1 MIAVSCQIVLLFTKA
16 VSDFFGG
23 GGMSDQMIKFNG
35 FPFLEKEDKEAAD
48 PAYLEP
54 SKPRS
59 AEVYFTSDFND
70 WSMSSCQRDE
80 TGYSSDS
87 SQWHEI
93 AGNR

>member
-1 MIAVSCQIVLLFTKA
+1 LSAFLFDKRDLTQLSVQNQIVLLFTKA

-54 SKPRS
+54 SESNPSGVRPR
-59 AEVYFTSDFND
+59 FRN
-70 WSMSSCQRDE
+70 
-80 TGYSSDS
+80 
-87 SQWHEI
+87 
-93 AGNR
+93 